1 MPSDVRPALSQ
12 KKRKEFKRILLNLY
26 NKYVSSFFYLRKH
39 SNANLLPEEKEVLEN
54 PKKDNTIV
62 LCKPDKTKG
71 VTILNKSDY
80 IGKME
85 DILNDDKTFKK
96 VPFDDNIGNL
106 QKFQQFLYRSKKN
119 GCLDDDVYQSLRPT
133 AASTPTLY
141 GLPKLHKTGIP
152 LRPILASTG
161 SFTYKSAKWLSDKL
175 ASLRDHPTNLK
186 DSFEFMDQIR
196 KIDNLH
202 TKTLVSFD
210 VKSLFTNIPID
221 FTIKLVLNQL
231 FHDEQ
236 SKINGLSKQTT
247 KMDLQKK
254 QPCNLTKIIITN
266 WMVWQWAHPW
276 LRQWQTSA

>member
-54 PKKDNTIV
+54 LKKDNTIV

-210 VKSLFTNIPID
+210 VKSLFTNNPID

-231 FHDEQ
+231 FPDEQ

-247 KMDLQKK
+247 QMDLQKNN
-254 QPCNLTKIIITN
+254 PAI
-266 WMVWQWAHPW
+266 
-276 LRQWQTSA
+276 